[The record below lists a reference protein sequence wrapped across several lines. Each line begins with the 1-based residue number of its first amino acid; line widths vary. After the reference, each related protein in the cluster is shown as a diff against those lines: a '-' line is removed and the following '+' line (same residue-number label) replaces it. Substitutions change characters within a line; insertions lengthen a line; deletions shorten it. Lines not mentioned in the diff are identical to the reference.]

1 MATPQR
7 GILRPRKTKADL
19 ELRTAIIGTITKLQ
33 GGGTLSALADD
44 LGVSAKTLSRYCNPN
59 LIKPVTLGGDV
70 LFRICELCDE
80 RDITVTCRG
89 RVLRLAKERSHE
101 LSPGPEQL
109 RFVFTGKIDIDIPA
123 RKGMMTVDRVVADG
137 ELKVG

>member
-19 ELRTAIIGTITKLQ
+19 ELRTAIIGTITELQ
-33 GGGTLSALADD
+33 GRRTLSALADD
-44 LGVSAKTLSRYCNPN
+44 LGVSAKTLSRY

-80 RDITVTCRG
+80 RDISVTCRG
-89 RVLRLAKERSHE
+89 RVLRLAKERSHR

-109 RFVFTGKIDIDIPA
+109 RFVFTGTIDVDIPA